1 MDALPNAAALPGH
14 NTSTTDGPIR
24 DGDDQDELPLEQ
36 QPKFTEQDEQRE
48 QATLTTQELSEIL
61 SDLTGVQSITSGISG
76 LGLGAGATAG
86 SSPALNVY
94 GSEGTVGPG
103 SSPPRPL
110 STHLLLAALDQHMI
124 SLPAKST
131 EAYFRATTKCPD
143 QVNDERKLLFLH
155 CEEYSIPLA
164 AQRLALYWQYRLY
177 GFGEDRCFEPM
188 TLAGAMR
195 DEVMNMAKSGMC
207 QLMPSTDAAGRAIIY
222 VRLAKRDYSLYS
234 VKQEIMWLTYL
245 LEIVVQHK
253 SLRSRGVVFIAD
265 TSGVSRKCFKRQ
277 SAKYFAR
284 AVNDVFPIRICSM
297 HNCNANP
304 LMTYLIFPV
313 FQRLMPKNIRLRI
326 RLHRS
331 TGEDLLRS
339 LAEFNLPRD
348 RLPSDLG
355 GNVVLDINQFLIDR
369 FQLEASQAGVNL
381 QASGTDN
388 VKKADRN
395 GTKLSS
401 VGEHHYEHGQAPPI
415 DRPSTGAAAAA
426 VSPGTNAS
434 SKRKGARNVVDP
446 RMAKAVRAKQED
458 PDLSLYDSLISG
470 GYVFI
475 QKGSGRTDFDRFD
488 EDGIS
493 LKQRKN
499 NLCRRLREE
508 QKKEKKRARKTGDD
522 GTTSASGAAMDRHDS
537 LDEGG
542 LGSPGC
548 PDDKGAASIL
558 LHFKSST

>member
-1 MDALPNAAALPGH
+1 
-14 NTSTTDGPIR
+14 
-24 DGDDQDELPLEQ
+24 
-36 QPKFTEQDEQRE
+36 
-48 QATLTTQELSEIL
+48 
-61 SDLTGVQSITSGISG
+61 
-76 LGLGAGATAG
+76 
-86 SSPALNVY
+86 
-94 GSEGTVGPG
+94 
-103 SSPPRPL
+103 
-110 STHLLLAALDQHMI
+110 
-124 SLPAKST
+124 
-131 EAYFRATTKCPD
+131 
-143 QVNDERKLLFLH
+143 
-155 CEEYSIPLA
+155 
-164 AQRLALYWQYRLY
+164 
-177 GFGEDRCFEPM
+177 M

-207 QLMPSTDAAGRAIIY
+207 QLMPTTDAAGRAIIY

-284 AVNDVFPIRICSM
+284 AVNGAFPIRVCSM

-304 LMTYLIFPV
+304 LITYLIFPV

-339 LAEFNLPRD
+339 LADFNLPRD

-355 GNVVLDINQFLIDR
+355 GKVVLDINQFLIDR
-369 FQLEASQAGVNL
+369 FQLEASQSGVNL

-388 VKKADRN
+388 VDLADRN
-395 GTKLSS
+395 GTTLSS
-401 VGEHHYEHGQAPPI
+401 TAQHHNKHEQAPPI
-415 DRPSTGAAAAA
+415 DGPSAGAAAAA
-426 VSPGTNAS
+426 VSRGTKAS

-458 PDLSLYDSLISG
+458 PDLSLCDALISG
-470 GYVFI
+470 GYVFTL
-475 QKGSGRTDFDRFD
+475 KGPGRTDFDRFD

-522 GTTSASGAAMDRHDS
+522 GTTSTSVAAMNRRDCS
-537 LDEGG
+537 LDEGS

-548 PDDKGAASIL
+548 PDDTDAASIL